1 MIYPSNERIL
11 ESVLRAFDE
20 VLIPTLRRHLSESA
34 GEKIAEE
41 KRALSN
47 AYTMSH
53 LVRLTRNRV
62 ASQGQ
67 HYYDEMA
74 LLEPLLRAA
83 AALAGNAGDR
93 SNSQL
98 VEELEGAANS
108 SWLPPGRYPSLAIT
122 AERANTLRLAVDK
135 ALAWLQSNADSLAT
149 DSRYVALRARIRE
162 YIGKQLADE
171 ATIVDAAFRGFGL
184 RR

>member
-1 MIYPSNERIL
+1 MIYPSNERVL

-20 VLIPTLRRHLSESA
+20 VLIPTLRRNLNEA
-34 GEKIAEE
+34 GGEKIAEE

-67 HYYDEMA
+67 HYYDEIV
-74 LLEPLLRAA
+74 LLEPLLREA
-83 AALAGNAGDR
+83 AALAGNVGHR
-93 SNSQL
+93 SNPKL
-98 VEELEGAANS
+98 VADLNSATNS
-108 SWLPPGRYPSLAIT
+108 SWLSPGQYPSLEIT
-122 AERANTLRLAVDK
+122 AERVNMLRLAVDQ
-135 ALAWLQSNADSLAT
+135 ALAWLQSNADHLST
-149 DSRYVALRARIRE
+149 DSRYVSLRARIRE
-162 YIGKQLADE
+162 YIGRQLADE
-171 ATIVDAAFRGFGL
+171 AAIVDGAFRGFGL